1 MKKIALGCLGA
12 TVLFGL
18 ILIFSLI
25 GGYNR
30 LNRLS
35 QGVDS
40 QWAQV
45 QNVYQRRLDLIP
57 NLVQTVQ
64 GAANFEKSTL
74 EEVTQARAAAEG
86 TGVNPN
92 TAPTDPNQLQQYQQA
107 QERVGQALVH
117 VLSVAENYPKLTA
130 TANFSE
136 LQAQLEGTENRISV
150 ERGRFNDA
158 VQQYNTTVRSFP
170 TVLYAGIFGY
180 STKPYF
186 SANAGAATPPPVQFN
201 FNNGN
206 NNNNSQPVPTH

>member
-1 MKKIALGCLGA
+1 MKKIALGCFGA
-12 TVLFGL
+12 FVLFFI
-18 ILIFSLI
+18 ILVMSLI

-74 EEVTQARAAAEG
+74 EEVTQARAAAENS
-86 TGVNPN
+86 GVS
-92 TAPTDPNQLQQYQQA
+92 TTAAPTDPNQLAQYQQV
-107 QERVGQALVH
+107 QERLGQAVVH
-117 VLSVAENYPKLTA
+117 VLAVAENYPQLRA
-130 TANFSE
+130 TSNFSE
-136 LQAQLEGTENRISV
+136 LQAQLEGTENRIAV

-158 VQQYNTTVRSFP
+158 VQQYDTTVRSFP
-170 TVLYAGIFGY
+170 TLLYAGAFGF
-180 STKPYF
+180 SSKPYF
-186 SANAGAATPPPVQFN
+186 SANTAAATPPPVQFN
-201 FNNGN
+201 FNNN
-206 NNNNSQPVPTH
+206 SSQPTPSH

>member
-1 MKKIALGCLGA
+1 MKKIVLGCLGVI
-12 TVLFGL
+12 VLCSVML
-18 ILIFSLI
+18 ILSLI

-45 QNVYQRRLDLIP
+45 QNVYQRRADLIP

-86 TGVNPN
+86 SGVSSN
-92 TAPTDPNQLQQYQQA
+92 TAPSDPNQLAQYQQA
-107 QERVGQALVH
+107 QERLGRAVVH
-117 VLSVAENYPKLTA
+117 VLAVAENYPKLTA
-130 TANFSE
+130 TTNFSE

-170 TVLYAGIFGY
+170 TVTYAGVFGF

-201 FNNGN
+201 FNNNSN
-206 NNNNSQPVPTH
+206 NNNTQSVPTH